1 MRKLF
6 VMGLAALM
14 AASCTKS
21 NTAVVDA
28 HIEGADNKLVMVAQ
42 LSVNQMKLV
51 DTVRTDSKGT
61 FKSEFAVSEETPN
74 FYYIAYNGRRLASL
88 VLKNGDKVK
97 VTADT
102 LGKNVTIEGSEESVL
117 MQKYETGLTSAI
129 AQFEATSSELGKAME
144 ARDDAAV
151 QNLNAQLSRLY
162 VKYKQDMIKSI
173 MQNPY
178 AFANVQALYQSLMPG
193 LPIFGGEN
201 DHILFQRVHD
211 SLQTLYPNSVYV
223 KSLQE
228 QIKAAQDLKLL
239 ASRIENA
246 DETSFPNISLPDIN
260 AKNVDLS
267 SLEGRPFILMFWTVA
282 DPNQKMFNNDL
293 MEIYNKYKSAGLE
306 IYQVS
311 IDTDKTAWATAVK
324 EQNLPWISVCDGKGA
339 ASIAVATYNVTA
351 IPSMFVFNR
360 KGDIVAS
367 NDLFSKSKVEEAVK
381 KALR

>member
-88 VLKNGDKVK
+88 VLKSGDKVK

-144 ARDDAAV
+144 VRDDAAV

-201 DHILFQRVHD
+201 DHFLFQRVHD

>member
-88 VLKNGDKVK
+88 VLKSGDKVK

-102 LGKNVTIEGSEESVL
+102 LGQNVTIEGSEESVL

-201 DHILFQRVHD
+201 DHFLFQRVHD

-351 IPSMFVFNR
+351 IPSMFVFNK

>member
-88 VLKNGDKVK
+88 VLKSGDKVK

-102 LGKNVTIEGSEESVL
+102 LGQNVTIEGSEESVL

-129 AQFEATSSELGKAME
+129 AQFEATSSELGKAMA

-201 DHILFQRVHD
+201 DHFLFQRVHD

>member
-129 AQFEATSSELGKAME
+129 AQFEATSSELGKSME

-201 DHILFQRVHD
+201 DHFLFQRVHD

-239 ASRIENA
+239 ASRIESA

-267 SLEGRPFILMFWTVA
+267 SLEGRPFILMFWTIA

>member
-88 VLKNGDKVK
+88 VLKSGDKVK

-129 AQFEATSSELGKAME
+129 AQFEATSSEIGKAME

-201 DHILFQRVHD
+201 DHFLFQRVHD

>member
-144 ARDDAAV
+144 ARDDASV

-201 DHILFQRVHD
+201 DHFLFQRVHD

>member
-201 DHILFQRVHD
+201 DHFLFQRVHD

-351 IPSMFVFNR
+351 IPSMFVFNS

>member
-1 MRKLF
+1 MKKLF

-14 AASCTKS
+14 AASCSKS

-28 HIEGADNKLVMVAQ
+28 HIEGADNKMVMVAQ

-88 VLKNGDKVK
+88 VLKSGDKVK

-117 MQKYETGLTSAI
+117 MQKYETELANAI
-129 AQFEATSSELGKAME
+129 ASFEATSSELGKAME
-144 ARDDAAV
+144 AGDAEAAGK
-151 QNLNAQLSRLY
+151 LNVQLSRLY
-162 VKYKQDMIKSI
+162 VKYKQDIIKSI

-178 AFANVQALYQSLMPG
+178 AFANIQALYQSLMPG

-201 DHILFQRVHD
+201 DHFLFQRVHD
-211 SLQTLYPNSVYV
+211 SLQTIYPNSVYV

-228 QIKAAQDLKLL
+228 QIKAAEDLKLL
-239 ASRIENA
+239 ANRIENA
-246 DETSFPNISLPDIN
+246 DEASFPNITLPDIN

-293 MEIYNKYKSAGLE
+293 MDIYNKYKSAGLE

-324 EQNLPWISVCDGKGA
+324 EQALPWISVCDGKGA
-339 ASIAVATYNVTA
+339 ASIAVASYNVTA
-351 IPSMFVFNR
+351 IPTMFVFNK
-360 KGDIVAS
+360 KGEIVAS
-367 NDLFSKSKVEEAVK
+367 NDLFSKAKVEEAVR
-381 KALR
+381 KALK

>member
-1 MRKLF
+1 MKKLF

-14 AASCTKS
+14 AASCSKS

-28 HIEGADNKLVMVAQ
+28 HIEGADNKMVMVAQ

-88 VLKNGDKVK
+88 VLKSGDKVK

-117 MQKYETGLTSAI
+117 MQKYETGLTSVI

-201 DHILFQRVHD
+201 DHFLFQRVHD